1 VRKGVG
7 ITGWLQKQWFYLG
20 MAGVLILGYVWV
32 RSGLWLGERSGL
44 LVVALMFVMGL
55 GLSPK
60 GILAQ
65 LRKVRALGLFLL
77 ASYLLAPLVA
87 WAAAW
92 VFFRGRQ
99 DLFTGLIIV
108 GATATTLSSSI
119 VWTRLAGGNGALA
132 LVMSITGNSLQFLVT
147 PTWLGLMLGASVKFN
162 VTNMM
167 EKLLLVVLVPVLA
180 SQVVVVLS
188 RERVLQWRPLTNV
201 VARLLVLAV
210 IWVAVSKAASDL
222 LTTDALYSSLAVI
235 AVHLVLLAVGW
246 WVLGRLLAEHGDR
259 IALLFCGGQKTL
271 PSSTMIATT
280 YFAHLSAAV
289 LPVLLYHFWQLI
301 LDSLLLDR
309 LNQHESIP
317 GETEELVSADG

>member
-1 VRKGVG
+1 MV
-7 ITGWLQKQWFYLG
+7 
-20 MAGVLILGYVWV
+20 GVLVLGYVWV

-44 LVVALMFVMGL
+44 LVAALMFVMGL

-65 LRKVRALGLFLL
+65 LRKARALGLFLL

-87 WAAAW
+87 GVAAW
-92 VFFRGRQ
+92 VFFRERP

-119 VWTRLAGGNGALA
+119 VWTRLAGGNDALA
-132 LVMSITGNSLQFLVT
+132 LVMSIIGNSLQFLVT
-147 PTWLGLMLGASVKFN
+147 PTWLGLMLGASVKFE
-162 VTNMM
+162 VTSMM
-167 EKLLLVVLVPVLA
+167 QKLLLVVLIPVLA

-188 RERVLQWRPLTNV
+188 RERALQWKPLTNL
-201 VARLLVLAV
+201 VARLLVLTV
-210 IWVAVSKAASDL
+210 IWVAVSKAANDL
-222 LTTDALYSSLAVI
+222 LTTDALYTSLAVV

-246 WVLGRLLAEHGDR
+246 WVLGRLLSDRRDR

-280 YFAHLSAAV
+280 YFAHLNAAV
-289 LPVLLYHFWQLI
+289 LPVRLYHFWQLVI
-301 LDSLLLDR
+301 DSLLLER
-309 LNQHESIP
+309 VRPEQEP
-317 GETEELVSADG
+317 METEVERVLPSDA